1 MILICS
7 EDREA
12 YGQGHRSRMIA
23 LIDIFEALEID
34 FICVITNLQWQSELN
49 KRNLKT
55 IAISQTSGDEN
66 EANEL
71 IKKTEQ
77 YQNNIELFLCDGNRF
92 ENSYLSKIKKTYKK
106 TVLIDDLGLPIR
118 DQAEIVWNPN
128 IYASSS
134 LYKNWKKIKLF
145 AGEKY
150 VLLRKEFDLPVK
162 SAKKQSIFV
171 SLGISAS
178 DKIIS
183 IINQLAKEYKFSFI
197 LSDNFSVN
205 DMIDAIDQSLLT
217 ICGAS
222 VTLHE
227 VWRRNTIALPVYQ
240 AKDQIYFKQFLE
252 DKEIDFVN
260 ILDENET
267 QIKNNFIQ
275 LFNKYFN
282 QEPFKNNNHVK
293 MGSIK
298 NNSNLIINE
307 LYSKKT

>member
-34 FICVITNLQWQSELN
+34 FICVITNLQWQSELR
-49 KRNLKT
+49 KRKIKT
-55 IAISQTSGDEN
+55 ILLSQTSGDEN
-66 EANEL
+66 EAKEL
-71 IKKTEQ
+71 IEKAEA
-77 YQNNIELFLCDGNRF
+77 YIDNIQLFFCDGNRF
-92 ENSYLSKIKKTYKK
+92 GNNYLSSINKIFNK
-106 TVLIDDLGLPIR
+106 TVLIDDLGFPIR
-118 DQAEIVWNPN
+118 DETDIVWNPN
-128 IYASSS
+128 IYATSS

-150 VLLRKEFDLPVK
+150 ILLRKEFDLPVK
-162 SAKKQSIFV
+162 SFKKQSIFI
-171 SLGISAS
+171 SLGIAAS
-178 DKIIS
+178 DKIIP
-183 IINQLAKEYKFSFI
+183 IIDQLAKEYKFSVI
-197 LSDNFSVN
+197 LTDNFSVN
-205 DMIDAIDQSLLT
+205 EMINAIDQSLLT

-240 AKDQIYFKQFLE
+240 AKDQFYFKQFLE

-275 LFNKYFN
+275 LFKKYFN
-282 QEPFKNNNHVK
+282 QEPLKNNNHVK

-298 NNSNLIINE
+298 SKSNLIINE

>member
-12 YGQGHRSRMIA
+12 YGHGHRSRMFA
-23 LIDIFEALEID
+23 LIDIFEVLEID
-34 FICVITNLQWQSELN
+34 FICAITNLQWQAELS
-49 KRNLKT
+49 KRKIKT
-55 IAISQTSGDEN
+55 IVLSQTSGN
-66 EANEL
+66 EKEAKEL

-92 ENSYLSKIKKTYKK
+92 ENSYLSKIKKFFNK
-106 TVLIDDLGLPIR
+106 TVLIDDLGFPIR
-118 DQAEIVWNPN
+118 DEADIVWNPN

-134 LYKNWKKIKLF
+134 LYKNWKNIKLF

-150 VLLRKEFDLPVK
+150 ILLRKEFDRPVK
-162 SAKKQSIFV
+162 SFKKQSIFI
-171 SLGISAS
+171 SLGIAAS
-178 DKIIS
+178 NNIIS
-183 IINQLAKEYKFSFI
+183 IIEQLAKEYKFSVI

-240 AKDQIYFKQFLE
+240 ANDQIYFKQFLE
-252 DKEIDFVN
+252 DKQIDFVN